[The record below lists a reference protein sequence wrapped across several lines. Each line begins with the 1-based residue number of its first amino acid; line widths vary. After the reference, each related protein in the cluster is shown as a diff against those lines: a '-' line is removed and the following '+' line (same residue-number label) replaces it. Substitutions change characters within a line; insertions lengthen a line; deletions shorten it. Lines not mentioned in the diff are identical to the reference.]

1 MYYFIDFEDHYS
13 QNDSLVK
20 FRLNDGISVP
30 TIAKSFR
37 KKLAL
42 LSIYLTNTEGL

>member
-20 FRLNDGISVP
+20 FRLNDRIFGQLQAV
-30 TIAKSFR
+30 T
-37 KKLAL
+37 
-42 LSIYLTNTEGL
+42 YLMLPNY